1 MKFAIKLLPLCVFC
15 FMTLGAETFTGDF
28 FKIKN
33 SASQKK
39 EFIKRMLP
47 LIQKANENISLERK
61 IIDDFFEAF
70 HQNNG
75 DLDSI
80 DNKTLEAIHTLAK
93 KYNINSIQD
102 AKAFKSKIAPIPIS
116 LALTQA
122 AIETGWGKSR
132 FFKEA
137 KNAFGQWTYSITN
150 GLVPANREEGK
161 MHKIR
166 VFNSVQES
174 VNSYML
180 NLNRNN
186 AYSDFRE
193 LRFLLGVEFDGLT
206 ASSKMLNYSQTREQ
220 YVKLLR
226 DIMINNGLT
235 KYDSL

>member
-1 MKFAIKLLPLCVFC
+1 MKFTAKLLLLCAFS
-15 FMTLGAETFTGDF
+15 FTMLGAETFTEDF

-47 LIQKANENISLERK
+47 LIKKANENIALERK

-70 HQNNG
+70 QNSG
-75 DLDSI
+75 DLNSI
-80 DNKTLEAIHTLAK
+80 DNKTIETVQALAK
-93 KYNINSIQD
+93 KYDISSIHD
-102 AKAFKSKIAPIPIS
+102 AKAFKSKVAPIPIS

-122 AIETGWGKSR
+122 AVETGWGKSR
-132 FFKEA
+132 FFKDA
-137 KNAFGQWTYSITN
+137 KNAFGQWTYSATN

-161 MHKIR
+161 THKIR
-166 VFNSVQES
+166 VFNSIQES

-186 AYSDFRE
+186 AYSDFRN
-193 LRFLLGVEFDGLT
+193 LRFLLGDEFDGLA
-206 ASSKMLNYSQTREQ
+206 ASSKMLNYSQRREQ
-220 YVKLLR
+220 YVGLLR
-226 DIMINNGLT
+226 SIIINNELI